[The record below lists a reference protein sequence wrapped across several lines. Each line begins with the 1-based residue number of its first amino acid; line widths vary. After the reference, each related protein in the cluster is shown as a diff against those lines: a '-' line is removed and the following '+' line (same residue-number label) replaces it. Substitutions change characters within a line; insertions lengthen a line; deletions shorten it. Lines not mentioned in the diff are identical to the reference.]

1 MAINVNTWSGSHMLG
16 NRLLFSLNRVS
27 KGIAGSSNQL
37 KLRLKGNASL
47 RNRYTTRLASL
58 LPALVVLF
66 TGALASESAFAAE
79 ATNSKTSHAEAEH
92 TTSEKLHFTVIAH
105 RGASGY
111 LPEHTLEAATLA
123 FSLRPDFIEQDVVIT
138 KDDIPVVLHD
148 IHLETVTNVEDIFPA
163 RHREDGRYYARDFTL
178 EELRA
183 LRVHERANSDGMQVF
198 KSRYR
203 GTQANFKVA
212 TLSEHFELI
221 SELNRQFGTSVGV
234 YPEVKSPAFH
244 ITEGID
250 ASKLV
255 IDTLKN
261 YGFAGENGNSYLQ
274 CFDFNEIKRIRETLG
289 YKGKVVMLIGENDWG
304 ESDTDY
310 EWLRTQEGMKQV
322 AKYANGIGPWLGH
335 LMDTQAMAKGKVE
348 AASWV
353 KYAHDNELTIHPYT
367 YRQDALAAGM
377 SGKQILGA
385 LHKVVRADGVFTDH
399 LVPVLTWRDK
409 TN

>member
-1 MAINVNTWSGSHMLG
+1 MLG

-27 KGIAGSSNQL
+27 KGIAGSSNQF
-37 KLRLKGNASL
+37 KLRLKGNARL
-47 RNRYTTRLASL
+47 RSRYTTRLTSL

-66 TGALASESAFAAE
+66 TGALAPECTVAAD

-92 TTSEKLHFTVIAH
+92 TTSERLQFTVIAH

-183 LRVHERANSDGMQVF
+183 LRVHERANSDGKQVF
-198 KSRYR
+198 KGRYR

-244 ITEGID
+244 IAEGID

-377 SGKQILGA
+377 SGKQILDA

-399 LVPVLTWRDK
+399 LVPVLTWRYK

>member
-1 MAINVNTWSGSHMLG
+1 MLG
-16 NRLLFSLNRVS
+16 NRLLFSFNRVS
-27 KGIAGSSNQL
+27 KAVAGSSNKF
-37 KLRLKGNASL
+37 KLLLKGDARL
-47 RNRYTTRLASL
+47 RNRYTTRLPSL

-66 TGALASESAFAAE
+66 TGALASESTFAAD
-79 ATNSKTSHAEAEH
+79 ATNSKTSQAEAEH
-92 TTSEKLHFTVIAH
+92 TASERLHFTVIAH

-163 RHREDGRYYARDFTL
+163 RHRKDGRYYARDFTL

-183 LRVHERANSDGMQVF
+183 LRVHERANSDGKQVF

-203 GTQANFKVA
+203 GSQANFKVA

-244 ITEGID
+244 IAEGID
-250 ASKLV
+250 ASKMV

-274 CFDFNEIKRIRETLG
+274 CFDFNEVKRIRETLG

-310 EWLRTQEGMKQV
+310 DWLRTQDGMKQV

-335 LMDTQAMAKGKVE
+335 LMDTKAMAKGKVE

-353 KYAHDNELTIHPYT
+353 RYAHDNELTIHPYT
-367 YRQDALAAGM
+367 YRQDALPAGM
-377 SGKQILGA
+377 SGEQILDV
-385 LHKVVRADGVFTDH
+385 LQKEIRADGVFTDH

-409 TN
+409 TD

>member
-1 MAINVNTWSGSHMLG
+1 MLG
-16 NRLLFSLNRVS
+16 NRLLSCLNRTGKAVTDS
-27 KGIAGSSNQL
+27 TN
-37 KLRLKGNASL
+37 KLELRTKVNARL
-47 RNRYTTRLASL
+47 RNRFKITLTSL
-58 LPALVVLF
+58 LPAFVVVF
-66 TGALASESAFAAE
+66 TGALASEGTFAAN
-79 ATNSKTSHAEAEH
+79 ALNSKTSQAEAEP
-92 TTSEKLHFTVIAH
+92 TTSERPHFTVIAH

-138 KDDIPVVLHD
+138 KDNIPVVLHD

-163 RHREDGRYYARDFTL
+163 RHRKDGRYYARDFTL
-178 EELRA
+178 EELRT
-183 LRVHERANSDGMQVF
+183 LQVHERANSNGRQVF

-244 ITEGID
+244 IAEGID
-250 ASKLV
+250 ASKMV
-255 IDTLKN
+255 IDALEN

-274 CFDFNEIKRIRETLG
+274 CFDFNEVKRIRETLG

-310 EWLRTQEGMKQV
+310 DWLRTQEGMKQV
-322 AKYANGIGPWLGH
+322 ATYANGVGPWLGH
-335 LMDTQAMAKGKVE
+335 LMDTEAMAKGEIKT
-348 AASWV
+348 ASWV
-353 KYAHDNELTIHPYT
+353 KYAHDNKLIIHPYT
-367 YRQDALAAGM
+367 YRQDALPTGM
-377 SGKQILGA
+377 TGEQTLDA
-385 LHKVVRADGVFTDH
+385 LHKVVKADGVFTDH
-399 LVPVLTWRDK
+399 LMPVLTWRDK
-409 TN
+409 PN